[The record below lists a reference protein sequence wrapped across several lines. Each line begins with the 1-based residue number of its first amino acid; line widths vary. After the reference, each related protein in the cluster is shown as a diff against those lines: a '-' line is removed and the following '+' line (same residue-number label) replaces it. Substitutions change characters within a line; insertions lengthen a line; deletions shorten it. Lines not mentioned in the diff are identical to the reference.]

1 MILEDIAQSLIKG
14 DPERVRESVR
24 KAVESGIN
32 AHTILEKGLFPGMEV
47 ISKLFREEDIFVP
60 EVMMAAN
67 AMKAGTEILAPMLKN
82 AGYNKKAGK
91 VVLGTVKDDVH
102 NLGKNL
108 VAIMLTGAG
117 FEVIDLGECVSPE
130 KFVIAAISEKAD
142 IVGMSA
148 LLTTTM
154 PHMKTTIEAL
164 RKTRAAGI
172 KTLVGGACVTQTF
185 ADEIGADGYAKD
197 AGAAVAVARRLLSIN

>member
-1 MILEDIAQSLIKG
+1 MILEDISQSLVKG
-14 DPERVRESVR
+14 NSARVRETVQR
-24 KAVESGIN
+24 ALESGIN
-32 AHTILEKGLFPGMEV
+32 AHTILEKGLFAGMEV
-47 ISKLFREEDIFVP
+47 ISRLFREDDIFVP

-67 AMKAGTEILAPMLKN
+67 AMEAGTEILAPLLASGGLRKR
-82 AGYNKKAGK
+82 AGK

-108 VAIMLTGAG
+108 VAIMLAGAG

-130 KFVIAAISEKAD
+130 KFVTAAISEKAD